1 MLNNVLGRVRLTLK
15 AIMLDSMRQGRR
27 SQGRR
32 NAARARTNLSS
43 IFGGFATAVGNQR
56 RFLRQRA
63 TACESLEFRVL
74 LTTWNI
80 GSEAI
85 AGSEDQFTTIYPT
98 NDNGVGA
105 NIEIFWGGDHPGFPA
120 SYIFFDVNGGT
131 GGFSQNLG
139 TNPFIKFIGST
150 GNDIIRNNTGNGVG
164 EAVELTAYGYGGN
177 DEFYGG
183 QEDDKLIGGPG
194 KDKLFGMAGDDVL
207 YGGLASDADEL
218 TGGTGE
224 DRFYIRSTDVNKELG
239 VGTVLDK
246 HKLDSRVHLVDTTM
260 PVTSGGIG
268 YQPRTWSDTD
278 FEEIDTPFQH
288 MHDVTGSERLMQSY
302 TGGDIYEYR
311 LGLTTTGL
319 AFNGGWSNGYDSDWY
334 PIGNIEDSDNR
345 DGFIR
350 PGLIVHEILHHY
362 HEPNQNQFITDFR
375 KISEWTT
382 TRPETFISFADW
394 ISTNPTG
401 GYSGFV
407 QSASGSNDWFNP
419 KGLSSKAL
427 FQDNYGGHT
436 PREDFSVTSEFW
448 YRKDVL
454 KENVAVNQSKQDNL
468 QQLFGYLKKPT
479 TPSDLTIDQSININ
493 RPTFNWES
501 LVADSFRVQII
512 GASNNV
518 VVDVTTAEL
527 TLPLAADL
535 PAGTYTFLVSSMIDT
550 EEESPTASINFT
562 VNHAPEW
569 VAGVQP
575 PPMAGQ
581 NEDDRLA
588 YGTTVLSLTAA
599 ASDVDAGA
607 KKGIAISSAPTDKGF
622 WQFTTDGGAN
632 WSTFASLGFPRGRN
646 NALLLPA
653 NGTLSRVRFVPNQ
666 DFNGTVQLG
675 YFAWDQTQGASGGT
689 FDISTAN
696 KIGGLTAFST
706 GIHNTS
712 LTVSP
717 VNDAP
722 VWVAGVQPPPM
733 AGQTEDDRLAYGTTV
748 ASLTA
753 AASDVDASAKQGIA
767 ISSAPTDKGVWQFTI
782 NGGSSWSTLPP
793 TTRSNAR
800 MLPAN
805 GTLSR
810 VRFVPNQ
817 NFNGTVQLG
826 YYAWDQTQSWA
837 GGILDISTANKLGGV
852 TAFSNGIHYTTLT
865 VTPVNDAPVWVAGV
879 QAPPMAVQNED
890 DRLAYGTTIAS
901 LTAAASDVDAGAK
914 KGIAIHS
921 TSGLESGSWQY
932 TLNGGLN
939 WANFAS
945 LGASRNPSRAFLMP
959 ANGTLSRIRFVPNQN
974 FNGTVQ
980 LGYYAWD
987 QTQSWAGGILDISTA
1002 NKLGGVTAFSN
1013 GIHYTT
1019 LTVTPV
1025 NDAPVWVA
1033 GVQAPPMAVQNE
1045 DDRLAYG
1052 TTIASLT
1059 AAASD
1064 VDAGAKK
1071 GIAIHST
1078 SGLESGSWQYT
1089 LNGGLNW
1096 ADFASLGA
1104 SRNPSKAF
1112 LMPANGT
1119 LSRIRFV
1126 PNKDFNGKVQ
1136 LGYYAWDQTQGTP
1149 GGNFDLSTAN
1159 KFGGTT
1165 AFSTG
1170 FHFSSLTVTVTRMN
1184 EAPVI
1189 TGFDTAISYT
1199 VGALPVLLATNAA
1212 VTDVDSF
1219 DFNTGKLT
1227 IEFLPNPGN
1236 SLHDVLS
1243 IKHTGTATG
1252 QIGVVGNTVS
1262 YSGVPIGTFT
1272 GGYEGYKSFV
1282 ITLNAA
1288 ANKVSVDKLLRVLTF
1303 SNRTSSHTARRT
1315 IRLTLTDG
1323 DGGTSLAVTKTIDV
1337 TGRG

>member
-1 MLNNVLGRVRLTLK
+1 M
-15 AIMLDSMRQGRR
+15 
-27 SQGRR
+27 
-32 NAARARTNLSS
+32 
-43 IFGGFATAVGNQR
+43 
-56 RFLRQRA
+56 
-63 TACESLEFRVL
+63 L
-74 LTTWNI
+74 LTPLILGQEVIDGVTY
-80 GSEAI
+80 
-85 AGSEDQFTTIYPT
+85 TTIAPT
-98 NDNGVGA
+98 GA
-105 NIEIFWGGDHPGFPA
+105 YDGTPMNLELFWGGDYTEAGFIA
-120 SYIFFDVNGGT
+120 DRYYGWES
-131 GGFSQNLG
+131 NLG
-139 TNPFIKFIGST
+139 LGNGSRDLGKNPNIKVTGT
-150 GNDIIRNNTGNGVG
+150 PGNDIVRNNSGNGVG
-164 EAVELTAYGYGGN
+164 YAVELTAYGYGGN

-696 KIGGLTAFST
+696 KLGGLTAFST

-817 NFNGTVQLG
+817 DFNGTVQLG

-865 VTPVNDAPVWVAGV
+865 VSPVNDAPVWVAGV

-987 QTQSWAGGILDISTA
+987 QTQGTASGNVDLSTA
-1002 NKLGGVTAFSN
+1002 NKLGGTTAF
-1013 GIHYTT
+1013 GTGTHYAS
-1019 LTVTPV
+1019 LTVSAV
-1025 NDAPVWVA
+1025 NDAPAWVA
-1033 GVQAPPMAVQNE
+1033 GVQPPPMAGQNE

-1052 TTIASLT
+1052 TTVLSLT

>member
-15 AIMLDSMRQGRR
+15 AIMLDSMRQGMR
-27 SQGRR
+27 SRGRR

-43 IFGGFATAVGNQR
+43 IFGGFSTAVGNQR

-85 AGSEDQFTTIYPT
+85 YPGSVDQFTTIYPT
-98 NDNGVGA
+98 NDNGTEA
-105 NIEIFWGGDHPGFPA
+105 NITIFWGGDHPGFSA
-120 SYIFFDVNGGT
+120 SYYFFDANGGT
-131 GGFSQNLG
+131 GGFSQDLG
-139 TNPFIKFIGST
+139 TNQFVKFIGST
-150 GNDIIRNNTGNGVG
+150 GNDIVRNKSGNGVG
-164 EAVELTAYGYGGN
+164 TAVELTAYGYGGN

-207 YGGLASDADEL
+207 YGGLASDNDEL

-246 HKLDSRVHLVDTTM
+246 HKLDSRVHLVDTTKNDTNGTNEFR
-260 PVTSGGIG
+260 PAS
-268 YQPRTWSDTD
+268 WSDTD
-278 FEEIDTPFQH
+278 FEAIDETLQH
-288 MHDVTGSERLMQSY
+288 LHEETGSERLMQSH
-302 TGGDIYEYR
+302 TGGDIYQYR
-311 LGLTTTGL
+311 LGLTTTG
-319 AFNGGWSNGYDSDWY
+319 AADNGAWSNGHDSDWY
-334 PIGNIEDSDNR
+334 PSGIIADGSD
-345 DGFIR
+345 
-350 PGLIVHEILHHY
+350 GLHRKENIVHEILHHFDSPG
-362 HEPNQNQFITDFR
+362 ENPFIVDFR
-375 KISEWTT
+375 KLSGWIE
-382 TRPETFISFADW
+382 TRPGTFITFADW
-394 ISTNPTG
+394 KSQYPTG
-401 GYSGFV
+401 GYTGFV
-407 QSASGSNDWFNP
+407 QSASKSNDWFNP
-419 KGLSSKAL
+419 KGLSSTAL
-427 FQDNYGGHT
+427 FQRDYGGHT
-436 PREDFSVTSEFW
+436 PREDFSVTGEFW
-448 YRKDVL
+448 YNKDVL
-454 KENVAVNQSKQDNL
+454 NKNIAVNLDKQSNL
-468 QQLFGYLKKPT
+468 QQFFGDLKKPT
-479 TPSDLTIDQSININ
+479 TPSDLTIDQSLNIN

-501 LVADSFRVQII
+501 RVADSFRVQII

-518 VVDVTTAEL
+518 VRDDTTLEL
-527 TLPLAADL
+527 TFPLTADL

-588 YGTTVLSLTAA
+588 YGTTVVSLTAA

-653 NGTLSRVRFVPNQ
+653 NGNLSRVRFVPNQ

-675 YFAWDQTQGASGGT
+675 YFAWDQTQGATGGT
-689 FDISTAN
+689 FDLSTDN
-696 KIGGLTAFST
+696 KLGGLTAFSNGVHYT
-706 GIHNTS
+706 T
-712 LTVSP
+712 LTVTP

-722 VWVAGVQPPPM
+722 VWAAGVQPPPM
-733 AGQTEDDRLAYGTTV
+733 AVQNEDDRLAYGTTV

-753 AASDVDASAKQGIA
+753 AASDVDAGAKKGIA

-782 NGGSSWSTLPP
+782 NGGSSWSTLPATTRSNARMLP
-793 TTRSNAR
+793 ANGTLSRIRFVPNQDFNGSVQLGYYAWDQTQSWAGGILDISTDNKLGGTTAFGNGIHYTTLTVTPVNDAPVWVAGVQPPPMAVQNEDDRLAYGTTVASLTAAASDVDAGAKKGIAISSAPTDKGVWQFTINGGSSWSALPATTRSNAR

-817 NFNGTVQLG
+817 DFNGTVQLG

-837 GGILDISTANKLGGV
+837 GGVFDISTDNKLGGT
-852 TAFSNGIHYTTLT
+852 TAFGNGIHYTTLT

-879 QAPPMAVQNED
+879 QPPPMAVQNED
-890 DRLAYGTTIAS
+890 DRLAYGTTVAS

-945 LGASRNPSRAFLMP
+945 LGASRNPSKAFLMP

-987 QTQSWAGGILDISTA
+987 QTQGTA
-1002 NKLGGVTAFSN
+1002 
-1013 GIHYTT
+1013 
-1019 LTVTPV
+1019 
-1025 NDAPVWVA
+1025 
-1033 GVQAPPMAVQNE
+1033 
-1045 DDRLAYG
+1045 
-1052 TTIASLT
+1052 
-1059 AAASD
+1059 
-1064 VDAGAKK
+1064 
-1071 GIAIHST
+1071 
-1078 SGLESGSWQYT
+1078 SG
-1089 LNGGLNW
+1089 N
-1096 ADFASLGA
+1096 
-1104 SRNPSKAF
+1104 
-1112 LMPANGT
+1112 
-1119 LSRIRFV
+1119 V
-1126 PNKDFNGKVQ
+1126 
-1136 LGYYAWDQTQGTP
+1136 
-1149 GGNFDLSTAN
+1149 DLSTAN

-1165 AFSTG
+1165 AFGAST
-1170 FHFSSLTVTVTRMN
+1170 HYASLTVSAVN
-1184 EAPVI
+1184 DAPVWVTSTPPALTPIVKNNFTSSGTTIASI
-1189 TGFDTAISYT
+1189 TAG
-1199 VGALPVLLATNAA
+1199 
-1212 VTDVDSF
+1212 VTDVEAGALKGIAIVGAPTGGGKWQFTLDGG
-1219 DFNTGKLT
+1219 NTWTNFPATSHSNARL
-1227 IEFLPNPGN
+1227 LPANGTLSRVRFVPNQGFIGN
-1236 SLHDVLS
+1236 SGLLYFAWDQ
-1243 IKHTGTATG
+1243 TQGTA
-1252 QIGVVGNTVS
+1252 
-1262 YSGVPIGTFT
+1262 
-1272 GGYEGYKSFV
+1272 
-1282 ITLNAA
+1282 
-1288 ANKVSVDKLLRVLTF
+1288 
-1303 SNRTSSHTARRT
+1303 
-1315 IRLTLTDG
+1315 
-1323 DGGTSLAVTKTIDV
+1323 GGTLDISTVNK
-1337 TGRG
+1337 RGGMTAFSDGHHFSTLLINPV

>member
-1 MLNNVLGRVRLTLK
+1 M
-15 AIMLDSMRQGRR
+15 
-27 SQGRR
+27 
-32 NAARARTNLSS
+32 
-43 IFGGFATAVGNQR
+43 
-56 RFLRQRA
+56 
-63 TACESLEFRVL
+63 
-74 LTTWNI
+74 
-80 GSEAI
+80 
-85 AGSEDQFTTIYPT
+85 
-98 NDNGVGA
+98 
-105 NIEIFWGGDHPGFPA
+105 
-120 SYIFFDVNGGT
+120 
-131 GGFSQNLG
+131 
-139 TNPFIKFIGST
+139 
-150 GNDIIRNNTGNGVG
+150 
-164 EAVELTAYGYGGN
+164 
-177 DEFYGG
+177 
-183 QEDDKLIGGPG
+183 
-194 KDKLFGMAGDDVL
+194 
-207 YGGLASDADEL
+207 
-218 TGGTGE
+218 
-224 DRFYIRSTDVNKELG
+224 
-239 VGTVLDK
+239 TV
-246 HKLDSRVHLVDTTM
+246 T
-260 PVTSGGIG
+260 
-268 YQPRTWSDTD
+268 
-278 FEEIDTPFQH
+278 
-288 MHDVTGSERLMQSY
+288 
-302 TGGDIYEYR
+302 
-311 LGLTTTGL
+311 
-319 AFNGGWSNGYDSDWY
+319 
-334 PIGNIEDSDNR
+334 
-345 DGFIR
+345 
-350 PGLIVHEILHHY
+350 
-362 HEPNQNQFITDFR
+362 
-375 KISEWTT
+375 
-382 TRPETFISFADW
+382 
-394 ISTNPTG
+394 
-401 GYSGFV
+401 
-407 QSASGSNDWFNP
+407 
-419 KGLSSKAL
+419 
-427 FQDNYGGHT
+427 
-436 PREDFSVTSEFW
+436 
-448 YRKDVL
+448 
-454 KENVAVNQSKQDNL
+454 
-468 QQLFGYLKKPT
+468 
-479 TPSDLTIDQSININ
+479 
-493 RPTFNWES
+493 
-501 LVADSFRVQII
+501 
-512 GASNNV
+512 
-518 VVDVTTAEL
+518 
-527 TLPLAADL
+527 
-535 PAGTYTFLVSSMIDT
+535 
-550 EEESPTASINFT
+550 
-562 VNHAPEW
+562 
-569 VAGVQP
+569 
-575 PPMAGQ
+575 
-581 NEDDRLA
+581 
-588 YGTTVLSLTAA
+588 
-599 ASDVDAGA
+599 
-607 KKGIAISSAPTDKGF
+607 
-622 WQFTTDGGAN
+622 
-632 WSTFASLGFPRGRN
+632 
-646 NALLLPA
+646 
-653 NGTLSRVRFVPNQ
+653 
-666 DFNGTVQLG
+666 
-675 YFAWDQTQGASGGT
+675 
-689 FDISTAN
+689 
-696 KIGGLTAFST
+696 
-706 GIHNTS
+706 
-712 LTVSP
+712 P

-939 WANFAS
+939 WADFAS
-945 LGASRNPSRAFLMP
+945 LGASRNPSKAFLMP

-987 QTQSWAGGILDISTA
+987 QTQGTASGNVDLSTA
-1002 NKLGGVTAFSN
+1002 NKLGGTTAF
-1013 GIHYTT
+1013 GTGTHYAS
-1019 LTVTPV
+1019 LTVSAV
-1025 NDAPVWVA
+1025 NDAPAWVA
-1033 GVQAPPMAVQNE
+1033 GVQPPPMAGQNE

-1052 TTIASLT
+1052 TTVLSLT